1 MPEFKGNNDIRS
13 VARLAH
19 ERAKYKTEAF
29 PENDGLGPEQIVD
42 FHFVERTFY
51 GRVNRQLES
60 VEVNSEYII
69 PLGFSNVSLM
79 DFVAEAFS
87 DFERHFVKA
96 CKLGLID
103 NDDPFLSSINPV
115 YGYTPAKTDYDS
127 YIEELIA
134 TFSVGYLGDRKKKI
148 NSFEDYCTA
157 LKEFLKDTRDT
168 FPLTYSSWVRSNKAS
183 IFHSG
188 LAVDI
193 AGLDPA
199 DDSDKQEFFL
209 RSPSFN
215 YYLNVAKQYGFS
227 VSKNAPW
234 VLVADLAHPVMTTY
248 RKKYDLLTVDTV
260 FEDRYTKAYYK
271 DIEILND
278 ILISDYNY
286 FVNVNNI
293 IRDQVICNNKIK
305 NNIKYRRK
313 INTNINESNILNR
326 GINSVKKILFD
337 IYLYSLNL
345 ENQNLFTNTELNVIL
360 STSLRLEKIS
370 RKMSMDYINDQ
381 FRSRFQEKNG
391 TLTEA
396 LRRQKRS

>member
-1 MPEFKGNNDIRS
+1 
-13 VARLAH
+13 
-19 ERAKYKTEAF
+19 
-29 PENDGLGPEQIVD
+29 
-42 FHFVERTFY
+42 
-51 GRVNRQLES
+51 
-60 VEVNSEYII
+60 
-69 PLGFSNVSLM
+69 
-79 DFVAEAFS
+79 
-87 DFERHFVKA
+87 
-96 CKLGLID
+96 
-103 NDDPFLSSINPV
+103 
-115 YGYTPAKTDYDS
+115 
-127 YIEELIA
+127 
-134 TFSVGYLGDRKKKI
+134 
-148 NSFEDYCTA
+148 
-157 LKEFLKDTRDT
+157 
-168 FPLTYSSWVRSNKAS
+168 
-183 IFHSG
+183 
-188 LAVDI
+188 
-193 AGLDPA
+193 
-199 DDSDKQEFFL
+199 
-209 RSPSFN
+209 
-215 YYLNVAKQYGFS
+215 VAKQYGFS

-381 FRSRFQEKNG
+381 IRSRFQEKNG

>member
-148 NSFEDYCTA
+148 
-157 LKEFLKDTRDT
+157 K
-168 FPLTYSSWVRSNKAS
+168 P
-183 IFHSG
+183 
-188 LAVDI
+188 
-193 AGLDPA
+193 
-199 DDSDKQEFFL
+199 
-209 RSPSFN
+209 
-215 YYLNVAKQYGFS
+215 
-227 VSKNAPW
+227 
-234 VLVADLAHPVMTTY
+234 
-248 RKKYDLLTVDTV
+248 
-260 FEDRYTKAYYK
+260 
-271 DIEILND
+271 
-278 ILISDYNY
+278 
-286 FVNVNNI
+286 
-293 IRDQVICNNKIK
+293 
-305 NNIKYRRK
+305 
-313 INTNINESNILNR
+313 
-326 GINSVKKILFD
+326 
-337 IYLYSLNL
+337 
-345 ENQNLFTNTELNVIL
+345 
-360 STSLRLEKIS
+360 
-370 RKMSMDYINDQ
+370 
-381 FRSRFQEKNG
+381 
-391 TLTEA
+391 
-396 LRRQKRS
+396 